1 MKKPSN
7 FSIAGIIFGIVF
19 AVASFIRYWIIY
31 PNKSEAIAD
40 ILIGLLII
48 AVAYLYDSKNNQGNE
63 LEAIG
68 NHLADLDKEKN
79 SKGAEE
85 W

>member
-7 FSIAGIIFGIVF
+7 FTIAGIIFGIVF

-31 PNKSEAIAD
+31 PNRSEGVAN

-48 AVAYLYDSKNNQGNE
+48 AVAYLYDNKIKQGNE
-63 LEAIG
+63 IEAMG
-68 NHLADLDKEKN
+68 NHLADLNNERIK
-79 SKGAEE
+79 
-85 W
+85 